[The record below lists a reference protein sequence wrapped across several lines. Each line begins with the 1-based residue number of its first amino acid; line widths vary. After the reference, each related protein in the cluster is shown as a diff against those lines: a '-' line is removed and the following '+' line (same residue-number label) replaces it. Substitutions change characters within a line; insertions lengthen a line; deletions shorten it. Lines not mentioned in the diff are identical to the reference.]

1 MYNKNIYGGY
11 VDFINK
17 AMSSQDIQQ
26 LASDYSKISGITFST
41 KLNEQTNEQELPIPH
56 ESDLGV
62 DGLARL
68 LNISYVAKPIIGDH
82 PDFLNLRNQPMGT
95 LEKHYI
101 VSMFID
107 VKGSTNLYKKYSAT
121 HIYFITQMI
130 ILAGTHTCSLFG
142 GHILRLQGDGISVYF
157 GGKNVTKEKAVESAI
172 NAASFF
178 SYFMRFE
185 LKQIFETY
193 DIENIYSRIGIDFGD
208 DEDVNWAIF
217 GGNRCTELTTV
228 SLHTSLAAKM
238 QAHADSNG
246 IMIGDNVK
254 NRLNGKGIYCDL
266 IRDNFGNVDT
276 KKRYIY
282 EDANKKFHYT
292 QSKYNWQSYLKN
304 TFHFVKSDEKGGLY
318 IDYEGQ
324 SNEKEKKRIDE
335 LANQMALIN
344 SGNIAINAKGNFVA
358 PNLGLQIKPN
368 NYYFDGEKL

>member
-1 MYNKNIYGGY
+1 MYNKSIYGGY

-17 AMSSQDIQQ
+17 AMSNQDIHQ

-41 KLNEQTNEQELPIPH
+41 QLNEQTNEPELPTPH
-56 ESDLGV
+56 ENDLGV
-62 DGLARL
+62 EGLAKL
-68 LNISYVAKPIIGDH
+68 LNISYVAKPRIGDH
-82 PDFLNLRNQPMGT
+82 PDFLHLRYQPMGT

-121 HIYFITQMI
+121 RIYYITQMI

-178 SYFMRFE
+178 SYFMRFD
-185 LKQIFETY
+185 LKQIFEAY

-217 GGNRCTELTTV
+217 GGNQCTELTTL

-238 QAHADSNG
+238 QANADSNG

-254 NRLNGKGIYCDL
+254 SRLNGKAIYCDF
-266 IRDNFGNVDT
+266 IKDSFGNVDS

-282 EDANKKFHYT
+282 EDASKKINYT

-304 TFHFVKSDEKGGLY
+304 SFHFVKSDSNGGLY
-318 IDYEGQ
+318 IDYEAQ
-324 SNEKEKKRIDE
+324 PYADEKKRIDE
-335 LANQMALIN
+335 LANKMALIN
-344 SGNIAINAKGNFVA
+344 SGNVAINNKGNFVK
-358 PNLGLQIKPN
+358 PNLGLLIKPN
-368 NYYFDGEKL
+368 NYYFNGEK